1 MAFNSLAFLI
11 FLPVFLVVYWSLR
24 GNARVLATLAA
35 SYLFYGFWDYRFLA
49 LIIVSTVVDYS
60 VGLAI
65 AAQPGNQNRRRCLLI
80 VSVLVNLGILG
91 AFKYFNFFA
100 DSLASLFAVLGY
112 QLDWATL
119 NVILPVGISF
129 YTFQTLSYTID
140 VYRNEHPPEKSLLRF
155 ATFVAFFPQ
164 LVAGPIVRAKTLL
177 PQFAKDAAYSNKN
190 MADGFGRVMVGF
202 FKKLVI
208 ADSLALVVDPMFEF
222 PAGYGSLNALILVCL
237 FSIQLYA
244 DFSGYYDIAIG
255 CAKMMGLS
263 LPENFRSP
271 FFAASFREFWRRWHI
286 TLSNWLRDYVFVPLG
301 GSRGSK
307 VRTLQSIL
315 LTMLLGGLWHGAN
328 WTFVLWGFI
337 HGLLIAVE
345 HVFWPSNLHASP
357 SGRFDIRYGIRRCV
371 GIAWVFGFF
380 TATAILFRSQDLSQ
394 AWIVFERIG
403 SLEGWSPNALHNRIP
418 LLKAMGL
425 TAVFLAIELCF
436 QFQWFGRKLTGSA
449 WLQSIAYAC
458 VIWAL
463 ALFGTFDGTS
473 FVYFQ
478 F

>member
-80 VSVLVNLGILG
+80 VSVLVNLGNLG

-244 DFSGYYDIAIG
+244 DFSGYSDIAIG

-315 LTMLLGGLWHGAN
+315 LTMLLGGLWPVSYTHL
-328 WTFVLWGFI
+328 TL
-337 HGLLIAVE
+337 
-345 HVFWPSNLHASP
+345 P
-357 SGRFDIRYGIRRCV
+357 
-371 GIAWVFGFF
+371 
-380 TATAILFRSQDLSQ
+380 T
-394 AWIVFERIG
+394 
-403 SLEGWSPNALHNRIP
+403 
-418 LLKAMGL
+418 KA
-425 TAVFLAIELCF
+425 
-436 QFQWFGRKLTGSA
+436 
-449 WLQSIAYAC
+449 
-458 VIWAL
+458 
-463 ALFGTFDGTS
+463 
-473 FVYFQ
+473 
-478 F
+478 